1 MDSTKGP
8 IIKAGTEVEA
18 LETRTLDSGVLR
30 VRIAEDQWVSERT
43 GKGDLILEPLGDT
56 AEVEPEPEPEP
67 EPEQELQ
74 PLYVLAGREVP
85 SPPGQIF
92 SLFERQPQHK

>member
-43 GKGDLILEPLGDT
+43 GKGDLILELVAGSGSAILMPREAAILAELNDREPKYVELG
-56 AEVEPEPEPEP
+56 
-67 EPEQELQ
+67 
-74 PLYVLAGREVP
+74 GRI
-85 SPPGQIF
+85 GQQRAKRNDAI
-92 SLFERQPQHK
+92 LH